1 MILCG
6 AAGIVCLLI
15 LAFWRRHP
23 VMEKIRTPCRVI
35 VVFCVLGSLA
45 ELTAQTG
52 SNRLELG
59 EITRRE
65 PGEGDR
71 EEEAIVYL
79 KEEDTEYPITLT
91 IEERQYP
98 KAEEEKLLAGAKKEI
113 RETFCGDNA
122 SLDQITANPVVLEGY
137 QNDAVSA
144 EWLFS
149 KEEVISPE
157 GDINQKALGEN
168 PEEIEAVISLSCG
181 EAEEWYRFSFT
192 VIPEEKTRKDRLVAA
207 IQDRIQKQDRK
218 EAVVKLP
225 DQINGQAI
233 IWREGTE
240 VETTELFGLGILAA
254 AAAVYVEKEQKER
267 KKQKRR
273 QNLLAG
279 YPEFVSKISLLLGA
293 GMTISSALRKIN
305 QMHQQKMPKEN
316 GRDAVYEELY
326 QMICKIDNGMGEMRA
341 YQEFARQCEIRPY
354 RRLVSLLISG
364 QRTGSQKLLEQL
376 NEESERVFSERK
388 NTARKFGEEAG
399 TKMLLPMMMMLVI
412 VMGIVIIPAFLS
424 IYGG

>member
-6 AAGIVCLLI
+6 IGGAVCLL
-15 LAFWRRHP
+15 AFVFLRKHSI
-23 VMEKIRTPCRVI
+23 MEKIRTPCRVI
-35 VVFCVLGSLA
+35 LLFCILGVLA
-45 ELTAQTG
+45 EVTAQTKE
-52 SNRLELG
+52 NELELG
-59 EITRRE
+59 EVIRRE

-71 EEEAIVYL
+71 EEEAMVYL
-79 KEEDTEYPITLT
+79 KEEDTEYPITFT

-98 KAEEEKLLAGAKKEI
+98 KAEEEKLLTGAKAEI
-113 RETFCGDNA
+113 EETFCGENN
-122 SLDQITANPVVLEGY
+122 SLNQIRSNPMILDTY
-137 QNDAVSA
+137 QNGAVSA

-157 GDINQKALGEN
+157 GEIHQQALSQE
-168 PEEIEAVISLSCG
+168 PEEVEAIVSLCCG
-181 EAEEWYRFSFT
+181 EAEELYRFSF
-192 VIPEEKTRKDRLVAA
+192 VILPEEKSGKDRLVAA
-207 IQDRIQKQDRK
+207 IQKEIQKQDRK

-225 DQINGQAI
+225 DQINGQEI
-233 IWREGTE
+233 GWRKTTE
-240 VETTELFGLGILAA
+240 AGAAELFGLGILAA
-254 AAAVYVEKEQKER
+254 VAIAYVEREQKE
-267 KKQKRR
+267 KEKQKRR

-279 YPEFVSKISLLLGA
+279 YPEFVSKLSLLLGA

-305 QMHQQKMPKEN
+305 QMYQQKKQKGN

-326 QMICKIDNGMGEMRA
+326 QMICKIDNGMGELRA

-354 RRLVSLLISG
+354 RKLVSLLISG
-364 QRTGSQKLLEQL
+364 QKTGSQKLIEQL
-376 NEESERVFSERK
+376 NEETENVFLERK

-412 VMGIVIIPAFLS
+412 VMGIVVIPAFLS